1 MNHAIVNSIT
11 VPAWLNPPVVLGISE
26 ATDINTDKMTYT
38 VEAGVGLEGGV
49 DAIHAETS
57 FDFSLG
63 DAFDALLKFK
73 DYMVNSAKDYMSNVN
88 DRAKD
93 IMENPDSYA
102 P

>member
-1 MNHAIVNSIT
+1 MA
-11 VPAWLNPPVVLGISE
+11 L
-26 ATDINTDKMTYT
+26 
-38 VEAGVGLEGGV
+38 
-49 DAIHAETS
+49 DAMES
-57 FDFSLG
+57 
-63 DAFDALLKFK
+63 FDALLKFK